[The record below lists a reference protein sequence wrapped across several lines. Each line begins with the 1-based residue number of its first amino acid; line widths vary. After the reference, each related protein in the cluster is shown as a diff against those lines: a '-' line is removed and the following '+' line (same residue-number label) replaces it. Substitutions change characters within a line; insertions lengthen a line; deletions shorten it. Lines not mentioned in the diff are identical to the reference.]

1 MKHKFERA
9 DDALAAVQNLLDAG
23 KPQEAANMLRRFGTG
38 SLELGNAYGV
48 CLMRAGDFSR
58 AVEVFRGLVLSN
70 AGVCLRADVPT
81 AVKTNYALALL
92 LAGNVSGCLFTLQ
105 EIGQEQDPMIIRLRA
120 AVDRWRA
127 SLTWWQRLWFKAA
140 GEAPAKPVP
149 LDFAPGELF
158 DKAPLRPAA

>member
-1 MKHKFERA
+1 MKHNSKQAGGAF
-9 DDALAAVQNLLDAG
+9 AVVRTLLDAG
-23 KPQEAANMLRRFGTG
+23 KPQDAADALRRFGTG

-48 CLMRAGDFSR
+48 CLMRAEDFHR
-58 AVEVFRGLVLSN
+58 AVEVFRSLVLSDG
-70 AGVCLRADVPT
+70 GVCLRADVPT
-81 AVKTNYALALL
+81 AVKTNYATALL

-105 EIGQEQDPMIIRLRA
+105 EIGQEQDPTIIRLRA
-120 AVDRWRA
+120 AIDRWLA

-158 DKAPLRPAA
+158 EKRPLRPAA